1 MNNSLRQPAAWLF
14 LALAASAAP
23 VLALAQN
30 NPAQPAPAANTGTNA
45 GTTYGA
51 LPQAPVDRRAKQRT
65 SEQTLLGAPRPY
77 GTADMQQGDTDDA
90 QRTALLNEQRM
101 TVLGGGQGAQPA
113 LGKAKGNGKA
123 PAPGT
128 AQLRV
133 ADQAGP
139 QLKAADGL
147 TPEGAVKNTYADPY
161 AAGKHAVYRSP
172 W

>member
-1 MNNSLRQPAAWLF
+1 MNNSLRQSATCLF
-14 LALAASAAP
+14 LALAASAVPAF
-23 VLALAQN
+23 ALAQN
-30 NPAQPAPAANTGTNA
+30 NPAQPAPAANA
-45 GTTYGA
+45 GTTYGT
-51 LPQAPVDRRAKQRT
+51 LPRAPVDRRAKQRT

-113 LGKAKGNGKA
+113 LGKGKGNGKA

-147 TPEGAVKNTYADPY
+147 TQEGAVRNTYADPY
-161 AAGKHAVYRSP
+161 ATGKHAVYRSP

>member
-1 MNNSLRQPAAWLF
+1 MNNPLRQSATWLL

-23 VLALAQN
+23 ALALAQN
-30 NPAQPAPAANTGTNA
+30 NPTQPAQAANA
-45 GTTYGA
+45 GTTYGT
-51 LPQAPVDRRAKQRT
+51 LPQPNVDRRAKQRT

-77 GTADMQQGDTDDA
+77 GSADMQQGDTDDA

-101 TVLGGGQGAQPA
+101 TVLGGEQGAQPA
-113 LGKAKGNGKA
+113 LGKGKGNGRA

-161 AAGKHAVYRSP
+161 ATGKHAVYRSP

>member
-1 MNNSLRQPAAWLF
+1 MNNSLRQPATWLF
-14 LALAASAAP
+14 LALAASAVPA
-23 VLALAQN
+23 LALAQN
-30 NPAQPAPAANTGTNA
+30 NAAPPAPAANA
-45 GTTYGA
+45 GTAYGT

-113 LGKAKGNGKA
+113 LGKGNGKA
-123 PAPGT
+123 PAPGA

-139 QLKAADGL
+139 RLKAADGL

-161 AAGKHAVYRSP
+161 ATGKHAVYRSP